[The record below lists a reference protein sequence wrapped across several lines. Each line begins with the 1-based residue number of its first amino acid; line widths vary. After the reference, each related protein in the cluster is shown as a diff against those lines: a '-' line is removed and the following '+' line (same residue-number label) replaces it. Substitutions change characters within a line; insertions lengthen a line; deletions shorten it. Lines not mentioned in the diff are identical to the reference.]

1 MPPRS
6 ARLGLLL
13 TATAL
18 TNAAVARGTDV
29 KGADGQLNEIPV
41 EAARPTSVLPA
52 GAGFG
57 GANVSGGNGNSAAT
71 GGGGGGPRVSPP
83 TVTLS
88 DALVAYDVAA
98 LDPKD
103 KGFRAPIHALNLF
116 DRSSTTCQAG
126 FLRSRRPRDGDRQP
140 DLSLVAAP
148 AGQGSMAGSRPR
160 HWRSMRL
167 LS

>member
-29 KGADGQLNEIPV
+29 KGADVQLNEISV

-57 GANVSGGNGNSAAT
+57 GANVSGSNGNSAAT

-103 KGFRAPIHALNLF
+103 KGFRAPINALNLF
-116 DRSSTTCQAG
+116 DRSSTTCEAG
-126 FLRSRRPRDGDRQP
+126 FCYRG
-140 DLSLVAAP
+140 AP
-148 AGQGSMAGSRPR
+148 ATVIGSLIYR
-160 HWRSMRL
+160 W
-167 LS
+167 